1 MEWFSW
7 VVAVILLI
15 SSVVS
20 PWLVNKEN
28 NKHQLN
34 LKKLDMYEIAKR
46 NALIEFIKCAQ
57 AVAYK
62 PNDAE
67 IELEYQ
73 TAFNSL
79 FVYFPNM
86 KLDVIYTF
94 EEYRAKLA
102 KDDNIKDYQF
112 ASQALT
118 NIVQELSKQ
127 IEKE

>member
-1 MEWFSW
+1 MEWFSY
-7 VVAVILLI
+7 VVAVILFL
-15 SSVVS
+15 SSIIS

-34 LKKLDMYEIAKR
+34 LKKIDMYETAKR

-57 AVAYK
+57 AVAYN

-86 KLDVIYTF
+86 ELDVVYTF

-102 KDDNIKDYQF
+102 NNDNAKDYQF
-112 ASQALT
+112 ASHALT
-118 NIVQELSKQ
+118 NIVRELSKQ
-127 IEKE
+127 IEKQ